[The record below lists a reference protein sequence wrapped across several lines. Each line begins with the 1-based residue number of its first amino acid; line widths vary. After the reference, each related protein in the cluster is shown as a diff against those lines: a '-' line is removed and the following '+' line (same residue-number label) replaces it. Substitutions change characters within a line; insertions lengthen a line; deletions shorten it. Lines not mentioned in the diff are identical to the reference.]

1 VYPKIRRIRTG
12 LGARAVDVSID
23 GGVKVE
29 HARLLAEHGASILV
43 AGSAVFE
50 SADPAAVIEQMRSA
64 AASLSQDP

>member
-1 VYPKIRRIRTG
+1 M
-12 LGARAVDVSID
+12 DVSID

-50 SADPAAVIEQMRSA
+50 SPDPTAVIEQMRSA